1 MRIPSTRGSRF
12 KRCTRSNSSP
22 CEVVAGKSCANDS
35 ISASRED
42 LRLFRTYTVEAGS
55 CPTCTTASPGRRP
68 CLLANSRA
76 RTATSPRTLA
86 ATALPSITIA
96 VTKLPQNDGFVSV
109 AEHSALRMPLDG
121 AILEITTRLGGED
134 LHVAGEH
141 HELRVGTLKQLEH
154 PLFLLG
160 LAAIDDRQIM
170 IRHAVPLGEA
180 AHVLVIGHDRHH
192 FDGQRP
198 RAPPVQDTVEA
209 VTMPRDGE
217 QHAAL
222 ALHFVEAP

>member
-12 KRCTRSNSSP
+12 KRCTRSNSSA
-22 CEVVAGKSCANDS
+22 CEGVAGKSCGNDS

-96 VTKLPQNDGFVSV
+96 VTKLPQNDGFISV

-121 AILEITTRLGGED
+121 AIQHNSLELAASDNEVLGR
-134 LHVAGEH
+134 
-141 HELRVGTLKQLEH
+141 LRVIN
-154 PLFLLG
+154 PLHFLL
-160 LAAIDDRQIM
+160 DDRTFIQIR
-170 IRHAVPLGEA
+170 RHVMGGGANELHA
-180 AHVLVIGHDRHH
+180 ARERLVIGLRALEPGQEGMVNV
-192 FDGQRP
+192 DG
-198 RAPPVQDTVEA
+198 APFEIT
-209 VTMPRDGE
+209 
-217 QHAAL
+217 AA
-222 ALHFVEAP
+222 FRSEN